1 MMNIIMSTQNHNSFS
16 IFNTLHL
23 WLGIPQFNLL
33 HVYTCIHPFADHI
46 DAERSEQEEFDIL
59 GDMDFLELTASQE
72 HLLME
77 SISAV
82 TSSSSNQISAARK
95 NVATHH
101 EVTSRVLTEKKPQN
115 SK

>member
-1 MMNIIMSTQNHNSFS
+1 MMNIIMSTQKHNSFS
-16 IFNTLHL
+16 ILNTLHL
-23 WLGIPQFNLL
+23 WLGIPQFNLV
-33 HVYTCIHPFADHI
+33 HVYTCIHLFTDHI
-46 DAERSEQEEFDIL
+46 DAERREQEDFDSL

-82 TSSSSNQISAARK
+82 TWLSSDQISAARK

-101 EVTSRVLTEKKPQN
+101 EVTSRVLTEKNSQN

>member
-1 MMNIIMSTQNHNSFS
+1 
-16 IFNTLHL
+16 
-23 WLGIPQFNLL
+23 
-33 HVYTCIHPFADHI
+33 
-46 DAERSEQEEFDIL
+46 
-59 GDMDFLELTASQE
+59 MDFLELTASQE

-82 TSSSSNQISAARK
+82 TWLSSDQISAARK

-101 EVTSRVLTEKKPQN
+101 EVTSRVLTEKNSQN